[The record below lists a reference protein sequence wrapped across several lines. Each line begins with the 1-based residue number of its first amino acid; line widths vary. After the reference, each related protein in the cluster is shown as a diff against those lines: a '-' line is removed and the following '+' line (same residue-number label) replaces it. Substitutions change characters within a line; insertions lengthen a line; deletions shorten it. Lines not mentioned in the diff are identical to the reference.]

1 MNHLYQIR
9 QINIKQKHNNQ
20 DQLSI
25 FWILPGTTF
34 SDTLSQVLEDRIFFY
49 MKSATLTIPMFY
61 MTFLKQLKSVIG
73 ICKLSYQT
81 ECKLNVKYSI

>member
-25 FWILPGTTF
+25 FWILPGTIF
-34 SDTLSQVLEDRIFFY
+34 SDTLSQVLEDRIF
-49 MKSATLTIPMFY
+49 LN
-61 MTFLKQLKSVIG
+61 G
-73 ICKLSYQT
+73 ICNTHNS
-81 ECKLNVKYSI
+81 NVLYDFFKTVKICYWYL